1 MEDHTK
7 PSAANVCRDR
17 NHSSADGRA
26 VGPLAGAVAAA
37 LRAGRSPRN
46 RDFDR
51 LLPDELR
58 VVSNQFWT
66 PIEVAVRTAQW
77 LDELGVRTV
86 VDVGSGA
93 GKFCVAA
100 ALAGRSHF
108 TGIEQRPRLVMAARD
123 LARVFEI
130 EDRACFVEAA
140 LGRADV
146 PRADAYYFFNPFG
159 ENLFGREDHLDEDVE
174 LGVDRYQRDTAA
186 AEKLLDEAPLG
197 TYLLTYNGFGGRVP
211 DSYDDVRVDRE
222 LPNVLRM
229 WRKARLA
236 ATGRIYVPDEL

>member
-7 PSAANVCRDR
+7 SSAANVCRDR
-17 NHSSADGRA
+17 SHSSIDGRA
-26 VGPLAGAVAAA
+26 AGSLAGAVAQA

-46 RDFDR
+46 HDFDR
-51 LLPDELR
+51 FLPDELR
-58 VVSNQFWT
+58 RVSAQFWT
-66 PIEVAVRTAQW
+66 PIEVAVRAAQW
-77 LDELGVRTV
+77 LDELDVRTV

-108 TGIEQRPRLVMAARD
+108 TGIEQRPRLVMAARS
-123 LARVFEI
+123 LARVYEI
-130 EDRACFVEAA
+130 EDRVCFVEAA
-140 LGRADV
+140 LGRAEV

-186 AEKLLDEAPLG
+186 AEELLNEAPLG

-211 DSYDDVRVDRE
+211 DSYDEVRIDRE

-229 WRKARLA
+229 WRKARLVA
-236 ATGRIYVPDEL
+236 AGPGLCADEL

>member
-7 PSAANVCRDR
+7 SSAANVCRER
-17 NHSSADGRA
+17 SHFSADGRA
-26 VGPLAGAVAAA
+26 AGPPAAAVAEA

-51 LLPDELR
+51 FLPDDLR
-58 VVSNQFWT
+58 VVADHFWT
-66 PIEVAVRTAQW
+66 PIEAAVRTAQW
-77 LDELGVRTV
+77 LDEFDVRSV

-93 GKFCVAA
+93 GKFCVVA
-100 ALAGRSHF
+100 ALAGRSRF
-108 TGIEQRPRLVMAARD
+108 TGIEQRPRLVMAARN

-159 ENLFGREDHLDEDVE
+159 ENLCGREDHLDEDVE

-186 AEKLLDEAPLG
+186 AEELLNEAPLG

-211 DSYDDVRVDRE
+211 DSYDEVRVDRE

-229 WRKARLA
+229 WRKARLVA
-236 ATGRIYVPDEL
+236 AGPGLRADEL